1 MNLVINRI
9 ELLKFDGVILVKV
22 IQFIKNIQ
30 INGPK
35 LV

>member
-1 MNLVINRI
+1 MNFVINRI
-9 ELLKFDGVILVKV
+9 ELLKCEGITSKSDTIHV
-22 IQFIKNIQ
+22 NIQ